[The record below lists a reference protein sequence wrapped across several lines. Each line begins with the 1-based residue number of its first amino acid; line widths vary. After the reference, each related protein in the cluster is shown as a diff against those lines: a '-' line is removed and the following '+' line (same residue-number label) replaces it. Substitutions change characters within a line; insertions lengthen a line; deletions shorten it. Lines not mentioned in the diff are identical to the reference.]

1 MNGWKDIEKWEESKN
16 RRWMKETERSW
27 KWKRFSHCWRLE
39 TGDSHSH
46 YSTLLLPFHLCI
58 FSILNS
64 INYHRQSINC
74 QSISQLAVPLR
85 FCQFLYQ
92 LDSIRFEW
100 QSNHRRRDNNSASST
115 FVLWMEMDSLGE
127 GGTNEP
133 NEFYLMRP
141 VPRSLQEDDDLLQ
154 HKLRSAGMSATY
166 RRLRR
171 SWKKIWADLSDRR
184 RKTLYNEFEI

>member
-1 MNGWKDIEKWEESKN
+1 MNEGDGEKWK
-16 RRWMKETERSW
+16 MKAIFALL
-27 KWKRFSHCWRLE
+27 K
-39 TGDSHSH
+39 TGDWRQSLSLLYPPSSIPFVYLSSHSQF
-46 YSTLLLPFHLCI
+46 YQLSPPINKL
-58 FSILNS
+58 S
-64 INYHRQSINC
+64 INQSIV
-74 QSISQLAVPLR
+74 AVPLR
-85 FCQFLYQ
+85 FCQFRYQ
-92 LDSIRFEW
+92 FEIRDSIRFEW

-154 HKLRSAGMSATY
+154 HKLRSSGMSATY